1 MNKGKQLETLVHFAT
16 GIGCH
21 VSLVPLQYNDGRVKG
36 KRIGIRAT
44 MSIDE
49 YVHNIAHELAHI
61 YLHTGEVSADD
72 KEKETQAENVADL
85 IVGILEKC

>member
-21 VSLVPLQYNDGRVKG
+21 VSLVPLQCNDGRVKG

-61 YLHTGEVSADD
+61 YL
-72 KEKETQAENVADL
+72 QATCSHFGHKSKYHSSVQIDFL
-85 IVGILEKC
+85 

>member
-16 GIGCH
+16 NIGCH

-61 YLHTGEVSADD
+61 YLHTGEVDMND
-72 KEKETQAENVADL
+72 KEKEAQAEGVANL
-85 IVGILEKC
+85 IEGILEKC

>member
-1 MNKGKQLETLVHFAT
+1 
-16 GIGCH
+16 
-21 VSLVPLQYNDGRVKG
+21 
-36 KRIGIRAT
+36 

-72 KEKETQAENVADL
+72 EEKETQAENVADL